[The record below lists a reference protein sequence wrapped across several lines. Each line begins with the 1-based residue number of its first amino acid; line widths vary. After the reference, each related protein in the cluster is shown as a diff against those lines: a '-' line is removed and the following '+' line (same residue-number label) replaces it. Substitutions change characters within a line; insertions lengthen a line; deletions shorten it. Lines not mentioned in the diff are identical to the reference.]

1 MQTMNARRLQ
11 FTIGLVL
18 AAAILSAVSCTI
30 FRGDSD
36 EPVSPDNNGG
46 SQQTD
51 DPQANGDTQVVLAP
65 IESVEVVIA
74 ESFPPQYFLHVVSG
88 LPSGCARFNDYTVER
103 AGDVITV
110 TITNL
115 MPADDDVVC
124 TAIYGFK
131 EHNIAIGSD
140 FTSGATYTL
149 LVNGASSEFVAQ

>member
-1 MQTMNARRLQ
+1 MNGKRLN
-11 FTIGLVL
+11 FAIALIL
-18 AAAILSAVSCTI
+18 AMAVLSAVSCTV
-30 FRGDSD
+30 FRGDADQS
-36 EPVSPDNNGG
+36 VSPDNNDGG

-51 DPQANGDTQVVLAP
+51 DPQPDGDTQVVIAP
-65 IESVEVVIA
+65 IESVEVAIA

-115 MPADDDVVC
+115 MPADNNAIC

-131 EHNIAIGSD
+131 EHNIALGSD
-140 FTSGATYTL
+140 FTSGSTYTL